1 MSLGNSSDEDLRK
14 NLSEIENLLASKNLW
29 ALCYHDDPYVRRS
42 IYILLRSAVSR
53 EPGWID
59 WKTLSSAVIGK
70 SLSLQQIGSATEL
83 SESLL
88 LLSSLRPQIWT
99 DDYTGKSSSSKRLRQ
114 YMQKGSQGG
123 HSNFWSN
130 LDQLLRIT
138 PQEVLAG
145 ADKATADHGIT
156 CTSAIALTEALQEGL
171 NSREEPRS
179 NLAIG
184 WKSYIQIGTWLS
196 TLVPQEQKS
205 DFIAKRLSP
214 LVVQY
219 VKIDPKLTQWSLPA
233 ELAEGICVDCVLAL
247 ASTKQ
252 TQELQ
257 LLCTCLSDGL
267 LEAVKLSSPEQS
279 KDFRE
284 SQDSVCAQ
292 SKRLLDL
299 ESAVLSRVA
308 DTEVE
313 PQVLEVFDRTSTSL
327 LEGCLDVLRNR
338 NGKPYGAAATV
349 VECVCSLPHVAR
361 KSQDLQNFVQNDVPE
376 LLLSPSAD
384 RLISIILKCR
394 EWDGFASSFENV
406 VERALA
412 LEPEQS
418 NVHVLQGL
426 LFSLDF
432 NYAEH
437 KEKLNSLIVRALGKA
452 CKGSHAHW
460 PIITAVLQNKTSQD
474 ELRDQIFLYLIE
486 SLSSDDKVFDVL
498 HGLSHIGKSAP
509 SSVREFQN
517 GTLGSK
523 LAGKLLFLT
532 ESPTEEVAR
541 LAEALLKSFKES
553 GVGDTSAKSGIEIL
567 QHGFSH
573 VDEESLS

>member
-1 MSLGNSSDEDLRK
+1 M
-14 NLSEIENLLASKNLW
+14 W

-59 WKTLSSAVIGK
+59 WKSLSSAIIGK

-99 DDYTGKSSSSKRLRQ
+99 DDYTGKSSASKRLRQ

-123 HSNFWSN
+123 HSKFWSN
-130 LDQLLRIT
+130 LDQLLRII

-156 CTSAIALTEALQEGL
+156 STSAIALTEALQEGL

-184 WKSYIQIGTWLS
+184 WKSYTQIGIWLA

-205 DFIAKRLSP
+205 EFTAKRLSP

-219 VKIDPKLTQWSLPA
+219 VQIDPELTQWSLPA
-233 ELAEGICVDCVLAL
+233 ELAEGTCVDYVSTLATTEQL
-247 ASTKQ
+247 
-252 TQELQ
+252 QELQ
-257 LLCTCLSDGL
+257 SLCTSLSDGL

-284 SQDSVCAQ
+284 SQDSICAQ
-292 SKRLLDL
+292 SKRLLGL
-299 ESAVLSRVA
+299 KSAVLSRVA
-308 DTEVE
+308 DTEAESRVS
-313 PQVLEVFDRTSTSL
+313 EVFERTSTSL
-327 LEGCLDVLRNR
+327 LKGCLEVLRIR

-349 VECVCSLPHVAR
+349 VECVRSLPSVAK
-361 KSQDLQNFVQNDVPE
+361 KSQDLQNFVQNDAPE

-384 RLISIILKCR
+384 RLISIILECR

-418 NVHVLQGL
+418 NVHVLQSL
-426 LFSLDF
+426 LSSLDF
-432 NYAEH
+432 NDAEH
-437 KEKLNSLIVRALGKA
+437 KDKLNSLVVRALGKA
-452 CKGSHAHW
+452 CQGSHAHW
-460 PIITAVLQNKTSQD
+460 PIIIAVLQNKTSHG
-474 ELRDQIFLYLIE
+474 ELMDQIFLSLIE
-486 SLSSDDKVFDVL
+486 ALSSDDKAFDAL

-509 SSVREFQN
+509 SSVRVFQN
-517 GTLGSK
+517 GAHGSK

-532 ESPTEEVAR
+532 ESPSEEVAS
-541 LAEALLKSFKES
+541 LAEALVKSLKES
-553 GVGDTSAKSGIEIL
+553 GIGDTSAKSGIEIL
-567 QHGFSH
+567 QHAFSH